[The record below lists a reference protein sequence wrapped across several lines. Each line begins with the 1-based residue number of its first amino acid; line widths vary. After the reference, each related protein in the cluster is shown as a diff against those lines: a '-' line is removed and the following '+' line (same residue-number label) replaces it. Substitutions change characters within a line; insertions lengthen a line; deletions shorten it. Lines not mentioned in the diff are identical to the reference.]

1 VIRGDP
7 LSSAILYLAI
17 IAIWACVLV
26 PRWIHK
32 PHRVP
37 AADEL
42 PGLKYVGASG
52 QPDRRGASASGHAPP
67 AAWAAASA
75 ATARTDPASVSTAHT
90 AAASAPTASAPT
102 ASAPTASAPTAN
114 TPTANTA
121 DIGAPTANT
130 PTANTP
136 TTDTVDIGAPAVSAP
151 AVSAPIVGAAT
162 SSADADAGTGNA
174 DGGQAGAAD
183 VRHATADSSAPQP
196 TVVEEG
202 VAWHR
207 VTRSYH
213 SEHQVAQQPQTEAPG
228 RAHVLQA
235 RRRLLTTLVTLA
247 IAALACTA
255 ANLAPWWIVVPP
267 VGMLGIYVLLLREA
281 AQADAEQARW
291 LAKELTVQADAARLR
306 PRQAWEAG
314 QPQPTAEIIDISARV
329 TDQLYDQYADAAV
342 RAVGD

>member
-75 ATARTDPASVSTAHT
+75 ATARTDPASVSTGHT
-90 AAASAPTASAPT
+90 AAASTPTVSA
-102 ASAPTASAPTAN
+102 
-114 TPTANTA
+114 PTANTA
-121 DIGAPTANT
+121 DIGAPAAGA
-130 PTANTP
+130 PTANTVDIGAATVGAP
-136 TTDTVDIGAPAVSAP
+136 TANTADIGAPAVSAP
-151 AVSAPIVGAAT
+151 TAGAATGSAPTAGAAT
-162 SSADADAGTGNA
+162 SSADADVGAGNA
-174 DGGQAGAAD
+174 DAGQAGAAD
-183 VRHATADSSAPQP
+183 GRYATADSSAPQP

-213 SEHQVAQQPQTEAPG
+213 SEHQGAQQPQMEAPG

-267 VGMLGIYVLLLREA
+267 VGMLGMYVLLLREA

-291 LAKELTVQADAARLR
+291 LAKELTVQAEAARLR

-314 QPQPTAEIIDISARV
+314 QPQPTAEIIDISGRV